1 MAVPIM
7 KMNFIII
14 IEVVI
19 MLRFRMQAVVLIVT
33 AFLAVGVAAQE
44 GPIQDNSFLVEEAYN
59 QEDGVIQHISYV
71 QKLSTGDWV
80 YNFTDEWPVRTQK
93 HQLSVTMAA
102 GHSGSYPDSG
112 AGWGDTMLN
121 YRYQLIGS
129 GETKLAVSP
138 RLSVIAPTGSSS
150 LGRGFGGWGLQ
161 TNLPVSVVLSKRFV
175 THWNA
180 GVTWVPSAHRRAG
193 VVNPNL
199 GQSTVFLVHP
209 RFNVLCE
216 WVWNVST
223 TVTGPSQTATQ
234 QNLFVNPGIRWA
246 HNFRSGLQIV
256 PGVGVPIGVGPSA
269 GQTGMVFYLSFEH
282 GFKPAKSR

>member
-1 MAVPIM
+1 
-7 KMNFIII
+7 
-14 IEVVI
+14 
-19 MLRFRMQAVVLIVT
+19 
-33 AFLAVGVAAQE
+33 
-44 GPIQDNSFLVEEAYN
+44 
-59 QEDGVIQHISYV
+59 
-71 QKLSTGDWV
+71 
-80 YNFTDEWPVRTQK
+80 
-93 HQLSVTMAA
+93 
-102 GHSGSYPDSG
+102 
-112 AGWGDTMLN
+112 MLN

-161 TNLPVSVVLSKRFV
+161 TNLPVSVVLSKKFV

-180 GVTWVPSAHRRAG
+180 GVTWVPSAQNPAHQRAG

-199 GQSTVFLVHP
+199 GQSTVFLAHP

-246 HNFRSGLQIV
+246 HNFGSGLQIV